1 MTAKEFRNRLNLYVH
16 TRSARMGTYNNN
28 DAYNAIVNEAV
39 EAFVIGGMTD
49 AEADVLEDEMIR
61 KIRLF
66 DKGEYSP
73 EY

>member
-16 TRSARMGTYNNN
+16 TRSAHMGTYNNN
-28 DAYNAIVNEAV
+28 DAYDAIVNETV
-39 EAFVIGGMTD
+39 EAFIISNMTD
-49 AEADVLEDEMIR
+49 AEADILEDEMIR
-61 KIRLF
+61 KVRLF

>member
-28 DAYNAIVNEAV
+28 DAYDAIINETV
-39 EAFVIGGMTD
+39 EAFIISNMTD
-49 AEADVLEDEMIR
+49 AEDELIR
-61 KIRLF
+61 KVRLF

>member
-1 MTAKEFRNRLNLYVH
+1 
-16 TRSARMGTYNNN
+16 MGTYNNN
-28 DAYNAIVNEAV
+28 DAYDAIVNETV
-39 EAFVIGGMTD
+39 EAFIISNMTD

-61 KIRLF
+61 KVRLF

>member
-16 TRSARMGTYNNN
+16 THSARMGTYNNN
-28 DAYNAIVNEAV
+28 DAYDAIVNETV
-39 EAFVIGGMTD
+39 EAFIISNMTD
-49 AEADVLEDEMIR
+49 AEADILEDELIR
-61 KIRLF
+61 KVRLF